1 MRQLFVF
8 FALSSSYT
16 FQVFSQNDSTKLLK
30 EVTVAGA
37 RIKTGFDQESASVIH
52 ISKADIQKA
61 PSQSV
66 ADLLHYY
73 AGIDVRQQ
81 GANGVLTD
89 IGIRGST
96 FNQVLIL
103 VNGVKLS
110 DQQTGHFSMNLPV
123 DIENVKRI
131 EILKGPAARVYG
143 QNAFAG
149 AINIITKTAGANFL
163 KLQAT
168 GGDFGLGGAKMS
180 GAFISGNLSQYASVS
195 HDYSSGYRY
204 NTDYKISNYFYTADQ
219 KIGSSKLQFMGGFTN
234 KKFGANGFYG
244 NPSNIDQY
252 EALQTSLLALALQNK
267 ASERLTIIQR
277 LYWRRNQDE
286 YIYIRSNPTYYR
298 NLHINNTIGYDVN
311 ASYQSALG
319 ITGFGIDVSTLKL
332 VSNNLGNRDRTI
344 ATLFVEHRFQA
355 NGSKWDVTPGVQLN
369 YYSDLGTNLLPGVD
383 VGYRVSNN
391 IKAFGNAGYTYRV
404 PTYTDLYYKDPKN
417 IGNPDLK
424 PEYAITYEAGLKLLN
439 LKWLSGQISYFNRNG
454 KRIIDYTKQNDQDPW
469 QTANFLNITTSGIDM
484 NFAINPQYFLST
496 FLIERLTIGYTYMQF
511 STIDSPSFS
520 KYALQS
526 LNHQIVA
533 SLQLKYGKKVFHSIN
548 YRYAD
553 RVALPN
559 FSIVDSRLGLNT
571 SNVILF
577 LDVTNIF
584 DTPYTETNLIQLPG
598 RWTKVGIAYTFKGK
612 INHQ

>member
-1 MRQLFVF
+1 MRQVF
-8 FALSSSYT
+8 ISCIILLLYN
-16 FQVFSQNDSTKLLK
+16 QVFSQIDSTKLLN

-37 RIKTGFDQESASVIH
+37 RIRTGFDQESANVIH
-52 ISKADIQKA
+52 ISKADIQKT

-96 FNQVLIL
+96 FNQVLVL
-103 VNGVKLS
+103 VNGVKMS

-123 DIENVKRI
+123 DIENIERI
-131 EILKGPAARVYG
+131 EIVKGPAARVYG

-149 AINIITKTAGANFL
+149 AINIITKNSQANFL

-168 GGDFGLGGAKMS
+168 GGDFGLGGGKAS
-180 GAFISGNLSQYASVS
+180 GALTTGSYSQYASIA
-195 HDYSSGYRY
+195 HDFSSGYRY
-204 NTDYKISNYFYTADQ
+204 NTDYKITNYFYTVDR
-219 KIGSSKLQFMGGFTN
+219 KLRTGKLGFIGGFTD

-252 EALQTSLLALALQNK
+252 EALQTSLMALTLQSKPN
-267 ASERLTIIQR
+267 ERLIISQR

-286 YIYIRSNPTYYR
+286 YIYIRSNPAYYR
-298 NLHINNTIGYDVN
+298 NLHINNTLGYDLN
-311 ASYQSALG
+311 ASYQSLLG
-319 ITGFGIDVSTLKL
+319 ITGFGVDVSTLKL
-332 VSNNLGNRDRTI
+332 VSNNLGNRDRTT
-344 ATLFVEHRFQA
+344 ATFFVEHRFQQS
-355 NGSKWDVTPGVQLN
+355 GSRWDVTPGVQLN
-369 YYSDLGTNLLPGVD
+369 YYSDLGTNFLPGVD
-383 VGYRVSNN
+383 VGYRASNSV
-391 IKAFGNAGYTYRV
+391 KAFGNLGYTYRV

-424 PEYAITYEAGLKLLN
+424 PEYAVTYEAGLKLLN

-454 KRIIDYTKQNDQDPW
+454 KQIIDYTKQAEQDPW
-469 QTANFLNITTSGIDM
+469 QTANFNNVTTSGIDM
-484 NFAINPQYFLST
+484 NFAINPQRFISSS
-496 FLIERLTIGYTYMQF
+496 LIERLTVGYTYMQF
-511 STIDSPSFS
+511 STRDSPSFS

-526 LNHQIVA
+526 LNHQVVA
-533 SLQLKYGKKVFHSIN
+533 SLQLKYTKNVFHSIN

-559 FSIVDSRLGLNT
+559 FSVIDSRLGLTT
-571 SNVILF
+571 SEVTIF
-577 LDVTNIF
+577 IDVTNIF
-584 DTPYTETNLIQLPG
+584 DVPYTETSLIPLPG
-598 RWTKVGIAYTFKGK
+598 RWTKVGLAYTFKER
-612 INHQ
+612 